1 MSSYAQWPAVSPAT
15 QEPSFS
21 DTEEGESLSAVKARR
36 NGAGARNGATT
47 ASKNGTR
54 AARAPIESLDD
65 DDDGD
70 DDDDDYDYDDDDSY
84 DYDERAHGEKIS
96 ELEKKVAR
104 LEKALSFSKLT
115 PSGR

>member
-1 MSSYAQWPAVSPAT
+1 MQTTPGAAPQPALAAAP
-15 QEPSFS
+15 EPVLA
-21 DTEEGESLSAVKARR
+21 DSAP
-36 NGAGARNGATT
+36 G
-47 ASKNGTR
+47 
-54 AARAPIESLDD
+54 DD
-65 DDDGD
+65 EDYDYDDGDDDGD
-70 DDDDDYDYDDDDSY
+70 DNDDDYDYDDDDSY